1 MFVFKFYYFI
11 KIKIMFIS
19 KLLPFILIALII
31 TINSMVWSKINLPY
45 VNLEDVKGVYSL
57 NNYSVYNDTF
67 RFLIYIFSPLIF
79 FFIYN
84 FFIKYKKN
92 TTFKNLLK
100 IDKITRDDYNEYVI
114 ILLLFLPFI
123 FISFLSIDFPLYKLD
138 IFHEGQLLSG
148 ATNYLQKLNFW
159 NGSFLLTGL
168 FYDQLNTVIAFK
180 LFNLQS
186 VGVYRVF
193 QIILQY
199 STLIF
204 IVIFCL
210 SLSKNIKI
218 KKNLKRLF
226 IIFFILFG
234 LYLVKENFIYYRH
247 IPIIL
252 FLIFLNK
259 ITLDHTKKI
268 NYMALGVISSFA
280 FFWSIDVGAYVFV
293 ALFTFII
300 ILIYNNK
307 IKETAL
313 VFLSFFILF
322 IFTSLFLEQGDF
334 SSFISNTLNQYRF
347 NELYNGIIHPE
358 PFSNQK
364 DSARATKTFI
374 IFILNGLILIN
385 IFFQRNKF
393 ISNEFYIFLILF
405 YIISIFSYKTGLVRS
420 DGGHIKLG
428 SGFTVLLF
436 VFLSMIKLFYFLE
449 VQNFIIKNVLLKIT
463 IIFTLILITTLI
475 LLGEKNSLKNIIS
488 FKSSFFKTINKNDSY
503 YLDKDYIEI
512 VNELKYLTNNLE
524 CFQAFNYEPSI
535 YYLIKKKS
543 CTKYYQIYSIGSKS
557 DQKTFVNEMEE
568 FNPKYILTGGN
579 YEDWGIKPSIR
590 FPLINDYVIEKYKI
604 YKQVNNHK
612 IWILID

>member
-1 MFVFKFYYFI
+1 MGI
-11 KIKIMFIS
+11 
-19 KLLPFILIALII
+19 
-31 TINSMVWSKINLPY
+31 
-45 VNLEDVKGVYSL
+45 YSL
-57 NNYSVYNDTF
+57 NSYSAYNDTF

-79 FFIYN
+79 YFIYN
-84 FFIKYKKN
+84 FLIKYEKISA
-92 TTFKNLLK
+92 FQNLLK
-100 IDKITRDDYNEYVI
+100 INRITRNNYNEYII

-148 ATNYLQKLNFW
+148 ATNHLQKLNFW

-180 LFNLQS
+180 LFSIQS
-186 VGVYRVF
+186 IGAYRMF

-199 STLIF
+199 FTLIL

-218 KKNLKRLF
+218 KKDLKRLF
-226 IIFFILFG
+226 IIFFILFA
-234 LYLVKENFIYYRH
+234 LHLVKENFIYYRH

-252 FLIFLNK
+252 FLIFLNE
-259 ITLDHTKKI
+259 ITLNHTRKI
-268 NYMALGVISSFA
+268 NYIFLGIISSFA

-293 ALFTFII
+293 TLFLFII

-307 IKETAL
+307 IKEISL

-322 IFTSLFLEQGDF
+322 MFSCLFLEQGDF
-334 SSFISNTLNQYRF
+334 SSFVSNTLNQYKF

-374 IFILNGLILIN
+374 VFILNGLILIN

-449 VQNFIIKNVLLKIT
+449 VKNFTIKNILLKIT
-463 IIFTLILITTLI
+463 IIITLIFITTLI
-475 LLGEKNSLKNIIS
+475 LLSGKNSLKNIIS

-503 YLDKDYIEI
+503 YLNKDYIEI

-524 CFQAFNYEPSI
+524 CFQTFNYEPSI

-543 CTKYYQIYSIGSKS
+543 CTKYYQIFSIGSRS
-557 DQKTFVNEMEE
+557 DQKIFINEMEE

-579 YEDWGIKPSIR
+579 YENWGIKPSIR
-590 FPLINDYVIEKYKI
+590 FPLINDYVTQKYRI
-604 YKQVNNHK
+604 YKK
-612 IWILID
+612 INSHEIWVLID